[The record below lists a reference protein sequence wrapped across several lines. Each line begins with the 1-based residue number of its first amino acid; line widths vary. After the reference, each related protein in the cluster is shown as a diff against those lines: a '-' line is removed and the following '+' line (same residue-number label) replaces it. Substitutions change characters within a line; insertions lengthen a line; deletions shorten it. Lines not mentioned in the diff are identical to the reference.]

1 MLWVL
6 THPAPISQGVVRI
19 CPRQAPL
26 HRQRL
31 LVEGDQAWIQDIGL
45 GDGGG
50 VGVDASQLVFNF
62 VITGIAAI

>member
-1 MLWVL
+1 
-6 THPAPISQGVVRI
+6 
-19 CPRQAPL
+19 L